1 MKIIHCADLHL
12 ASKIDKKSEKVSEE
26 RKSAVRTTFSK
37 LVEFAKENGVEV
49 ILLSGDVFDS
59 NKPTKKDKDFFYST
73 VASTPEIDFLYLKGN
88 HDQYEVAGEEIKNLK
103 TFTDKWTSYDYGNIS
118 FTGIEMTKDNCE
130 RYYQTLSL
138 DKDKINI
145 VLLHGQVSSTVGYEQ
160 IKISNLANKYID
172 YLALGHIHSYSDGV
186 IDQRGKYA
194 YSGCIE
200 GRGFDEVGPKGFVFL
215 DVADKVEYK
224 FVEFASRT
232 IKEIDVDITGAVSIP
247 EVIRKVKEAL
257 GTDTKNIYRINL
269 VGEVSYNVVITDDD
283 ILSYFN
289 NYYYIDIKNK
299 VKTAIDI
306 SKYQN
311 DLSLRGEFIRKVSSD
326 VSLSEEEKNEI
337 ISLGL
342 RVLQGSEV
350 EL

>member
-26 RKSAVRTTFSK
+26 RKSAVRATFSRM
-37 LVEFAKENGVEV
+37 VEFAKENDVKV

-73 VASTPEIDFLYLKGN
+73 VKSTPEIDFLYLKGN
-88 HDQYEVAGEEIKNLK
+88 HDQYEVTDEEIKNLK
-103 TFTDKWTSYDYGNIS
+103 TFTDKWTSYDYGNIT
-118 FTGIEMTKDNCE
+118 FTGMEMTKDNCE

-145 VLLHGQVSSTVGYEQ
+145 VMLHGQVSNTIGYEQ
-160 IKISNLANKYID
+160 IKISKLANKYID

-186 IDQRGKYA
+186 IDQRGRYA

-200 GRGFDEVGPKGFVFL
+200 GRGFDEVGPKGFVL
-215 DVADKVEYK
+215 LEVTDKVEYN
-224 FVEFASRT
+224 FFEFASRR
-232 IKEIDVDITGAVSIP
+232 IIEIDVNISGATSIP
-247 EVIRKVKEAL
+247 EVIRKVKETL
-257 GTDTKNIYRINL
+257 GSDTKNIYRVNL
-269 VGEVSYNVVITDDD
+269 VGEVSYNIVITDND

-299 VKTAIDI
+299 VRSAIDI
-306 SKYQN
+306 SQYQN
-311 DLSLRGEFIRKVSSD
+311 ELSLRGEFIRKVSEDS
-326 VSLSEEEKNEI
+326 SLNQKEKDEI

-342 RVLQGSEV
+342 RL
-350 EL
+350 LYNCK